1 KELLLP
7 SPAFWGSVRAQAD
20 AVCAFPLGIRRKSMI
35 RKSQLFLAV
44 AALAGMNVAMAACNT
59 TQWGQGTPPGGAV
72 VGAPIADGPVNS
84 DANPAATNRYSGKCS
99 LGSTAAGNYVQDG
112 LP

>member
-1 KELLLP
+1 
-7 SPAFWGSVRAQAD
+7 
-20 AVCAFPLGIRRKSMI
+20 MI

-72 VGAPIADGPVNS
+72 VGTPLAADPV
-84 DANPAATNRYSGKCS
+84 ATGVSGDN
-99 LGSTAAGNYVQDG
+99 TEVAR
-112 LP
+112 